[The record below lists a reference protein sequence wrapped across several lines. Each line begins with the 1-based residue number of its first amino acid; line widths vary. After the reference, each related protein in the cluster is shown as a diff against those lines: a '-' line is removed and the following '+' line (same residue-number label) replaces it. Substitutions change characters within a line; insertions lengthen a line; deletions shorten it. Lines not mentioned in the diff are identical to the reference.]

1 MIDAFGGPNSVKG
14 NSGPFYVG
22 SGLAILSALVTFFFI
37 QPLSHDGMQVED
49 QAVSLTVS
57 KPQIPTNILALSSSV
72 NTWKHTASIQMRWA
86 SKKIRFTQ

>member
-57 KPQIPTNILALSSSV
+57 NHGYQLIFWLSPV
-72 NTWKHTASIQMRWA
+72 P
-86 SKKIRFTQ
+86 

>member
-72 NTWKHTASIQMRWA
+72 NTWKHTVSIQMRWA